1 MSAKA
6 ARSGGSAAR
15 LARLLALLCTIGCVV
30 CVQPIAGEETAERVG
45 FASLG
50 TGELNGVYYPVGRA
64 ICEIVN
70 RDIKRFK
77 VRCSPEATPGSVY
90 NVEGLGNGD
99 LEFAIVQ
106 SDVAFAAFH
115 GEGAF
120 AGRPVSDLRSVLVLY
135 PELVTIISRD
145 DTGIRTI
152 GDLARKRVNVGRQGS
167 GTRATWEAL
176 EAALGW
182 SAGERAKALELPGD
196 MSARALCE
204 GTIDA
209 SLLVA
214 GHPSAAVRAQLAA
227 CASHFVEVSGPAVA
241 ALVAHAPYFREGRI
255 PGDLYGRPQDTPSF
269 GGSAVL
275 MTTAAADPKAVAAM
289 AIAIVSQVPDL
300 KPRHPA
306 LAKLNVDEMVGG
318 NMPIPLH
325 PAASQAYKDL
335 GLLK

>member
-1 MSAKA
+1 MRRVALTGRPGSCA
-6 ARSGGSAAR
+6 A
-15 LARLLALLCTIGCVV
+15 LALMGAVACITLSG
-30 CVQPIAGEETAERVG
+30 PGAGEETANPYS

-64 ICEIVN
+64 ICDIVN
-70 RDIKRFK
+70 RDIRRFK

-90 NVEGLGNGD
+90 NVDGLRNGE

-106 SDVAFAAFH
+106 SDVAYAAFH

-120 AGRPVSDLRSVLVLY
+120 AGRPMADLRSVLVLY

-145 DTGIRTI
+145 DSGIQTL
-152 GDLARKRVNVGRQGS
+152 GDLGRKRVNVGRQGS

-176 EAALGW
+176 QAALGW
-182 SAGERAKALELPGD
+182 SEGDQAKAFELPGD
-196 MSARALCE
+196 SAPRALCE

-214 GHPSAAVRAQLAA
+214 GHPSSAVRAQLAA
-227 CASHFVEVSGPAVA
+227 CPVHFVEVNGPAVA
-241 ALVAHAPYFREGRI
+241 SLVARQPYFREGRI
-255 PGDLYGRPQDTPSF
+255 PGDVYGLAHDTPSF

-275 MTTAAADPKAVAAM
+275 MTTAGADPKAVAAM
-289 AIAIVSQVPDL
+289 ASAIVSQIPDL
-300 KPRHPA
+300 KARHPA
-306 LAKLNVDEMVGG
+306 LAKLDIEEMVGG

-325 PAASQAYKDL
+325 EAASQAFKEL

>member
-1 MSAKA
+1 MRRAGLVRRIVSRMLRAFGSLFAVSCIALA
-6 ARSGGSAAR
+6 AP
-15 LARLLALLCTIGCVV
+15 T
-30 CVQPIAGEETAERVG
+30 AGEELANQEI

-64 ICEIVN
+64 ICDIVN
-70 RDIKRFK
+70 RDIRRLKI
-77 VRCSPEATPGSVY
+77 RCSPEATPGSVY
-90 NVEGLGNGD
+90 NVDGLRNGE

-106 SDVAFAAFH
+106 SDVAYAAFH

-120 AGRPVSDLRSVLVLY
+120 AGRPLTGLRSVLVLY

-145 DTGIRTI
+145 DSAIRAI
-152 GDLARKRVNVGRQGS
+152 GDLSHKRIYVGRQGS

-182 SAGERAKALELPGD
+182 SQGDQAKAMELPGD
-196 MSARALCE
+196 STVQALCE

-214 GHPSAAVRAQLAA
+214 GHPSTAVRTQLDA
-227 CASHFVEVSGPAVA
+227 CAAHFVEVSGPAVA
-241 ALVAHAPYFREGRI
+241 ALVARAPYFREGRI
-255 PGDLYGRPQDTPSF
+255 PGDVYGLAHDTPSF

-275 MTTAAADPKAVAAM
+275 MTTAAVDSKAVAA
-289 AIAIVSQVPDL
+289 IAKTIVSQVPDL

-306 LAKLNVDEMVGG
+306 LAKLDVDEMVGG

-325 PAASQAYKDL
+325 PAASQAYKEL